1 MTERAD
7 LEILLASHY
16 PLVTVTTFEEA
27 RTVDLFKD
35 IARRRELPLGCWT
48 VSDGLRGIAG
58 PPLFTA
64 DSLRLAG
71 NETAGD
77 GGAAPSSR
85 DPEAALRAI
94 RNNAQAGIYLLLDFH
109 PFLDEPVHVRLIKE
123 IAQDHE
129 RVRMKL
135 VFVSHDLALPGELR
149 RFACA
154 FQLSLPNKLELG
166 RIVSEEA
173 AIWNVQGGSRVRAD
187 AAAVTALISNLG
199 GLTRSDARRLVRNAI
214 QDDGAI
220 THADV
225 GTVAAAKRELIG
237 QDGLLAFEFDTA
249 DLAEVGG
256 FSRLKAWLAQRRQAF
271 VGAAAGHDDRPR
283 GVLLLG
289 VQGGGKSLAAKAVA
303 AAWKVPL
310 LRLDFGVLYNKFFGE
325 TERNMREAL
334 ASAEALAPCVLWCD
348 EIEKGISTGD
358 YDSGTSR
365 RVLGTL
371 LTWMAE
377 NRRAVFIVAT
387 ANDISA
393 LPPELVRKGRLD
405 EIFFVDLPDAEVRRS
420 IFAIHLARRGLDP
433 ETFDLAALAA
443 SSAGMT
449 GAEIE
454 QAVVAARYAAA
465 DADAGVTT
473 RSIVTEIEATRPLS
487 VVMAEDLERL
497 RAWADERCVRVD

>member
-16 PLVTVTTFEEA
+16 PLVTVTTFEEE
-27 RTVDLFKD
+27 RTVEMFKD
-35 IARRRELPLGCWT
+35 IARRRDSSLGCWT
-48 VSDGLRGIAG
+48 VSDGLRAIAG
-58 PPLFTA
+58 PPLFNA

-71 NETAGD
+71 NEGTPD
-77 GGAAPSSR
+77 NGGAPTSR

-94 RNNAQAGIYLLLDFH
+94 RNNAQPGIYLLLDFH
-109 PFLDEPVHVRLIKE
+109 PFLDEPVHVRLLKE
-123 IAQDHE
+123 IAQMHE
-129 RVRMKL
+129 RCRMKL

-154 FQLSLPNKLELG
+154 FNLSLPNKLELG

-173 AIWNVQGGSRVRAD
+173 SIWNVQGGDRVRAD
-187 AAAVTALISNLG
+187 ASAVTALINNLG

-214 QDDGAI
+214 HDDGAI
-220 THADV
+220 TGADV

-249 DLAEVGG
+249 DPSEVGG
-256 FSRLKAWLAQRRQAF
+256 FSRLKAWLARRRQGF
-271 VGAAAGHDDRPR
+271 VHGAAAGDRPR

-289 VQGGGKSLAAKAVA
+289 VQGCGKSLAAKAVA
-303 AAWKVPL
+303 ATWQVPL

-325 TERNMREAL
+325 TERNMRAAL

-348 EIEKGISTGD
+348 EIEKGIATGD

-405 EIFFVDLPDAEVRRS
+405 EIFFVDLPATDVRRS
-420 IFAIHLARRGLDP
+420 IFAIHLARRDLDP
-433 ETFDLAALAA
+433 AHFDLDALATA
-443 SSAGMT
+443 SAGMS

-465 DADAGVTT
+465 EAAVATAG
-473 RSIVTEIEATRPLS
+473 ILAEITATRPLS

-497 RAWADERCVRVD
+497 RAWAAERCVQVD